1 MMLMSSIALSITAL
15 TLFLVGTA
23 LFVEPTRVLVLYA
36 QNEALRLN
44 ALAIDLARLVG
55 VLLFALAAV
64 AFILLGVRHNE
75 SRASLC
81 FAFAY
86 VFFFATL
93 AHALSAIVDHGTWA
107 KGLARAPFEPVYVL
121 YVRYYAPLTLAV
133 INFIAA
139 WCDDISDDDAAETSV
154 APPAPVEASKSKPE

>member
-1 MMLMSSIALSITAL
+1 MSTVALSVTAL

-44 ALAIDLARLVG
+44 AVAIDLARLVG
-55 VLLFALAAV
+55 TLLFALAAV

-86 VFFFATL
+86 IFFFAAL
-93 AHALSAIVDHGTWA
+93 AHALAAVVDHGTWA
-107 KGLARAPFEPVYVL
+107 KGLARAPFQPVYVL
-121 YVRYYAPLTLAV
+121 YVRYYVPLALAV
-133 INFIAA
+133 INFVAA
-139 WCDDISDDDAAETSV
+139 WCDDIADPS
-154 APPAPVEASKSKPE
+154 PPPTDSTKSKPE